1 MPEPFAS
8 RPAPK
13 IVFGPGTLGELP
25 ACAREV
31 GGTSVF
37 LVTDTGLIRA
47 GHAARATALLTAAGI
62 PVTLYDHAHENP
74 TEADAAACCAAAR
87 AARFDCFVALGGGSS
102 MDTAKACNFLL
113 TNGGAMRDYHGYG
126 KATKPMLP
134 LIAIP
139 TTSGTGS
146 ECQSYA
152 LVSRDDTHEK
162 MACGDP
168 KARARTAL
176 LDPELTATQPRS
188 VAVLTGLD
196 ALSHALE
203 SAVTTKR
210 NALSAPYA
218 EAAFRHLAT
227 ALERV
232 IAGTAMLEDRGH
244 MQLGAALAGLA
255 IENSMLGAAHAAAN
269 PLTARH
275 GIVHGHAVALML
287 PHVMRFNAA
296 DPAVAAIYARL
307 AKLLPSPG
315 VPVPVGPQLAEAAL
329 APDDPTK
336 VRPYNHGVAEDAS
349 RLIEWVAAIVAR
361 RALPPLPSAAMDF
374 AALADDATRQ
384 WTGKFNPRPLQAAD
398 FVALYRR
405 AFSLHVVG

>member
-1 MPEPFAS
+1 MPTPFAS

-13 IVFGPGTLGELP
+13 LVFGPGTLGELP
-25 ACAREV
+25 ALVREA
-31 GGTSVF
+31 GGSSVF
-37 LVTDTGLIRA
+37 LVTDTGLMRA
-47 GHAARATALLTAAGI
+47 GHAARATALLEAAGI

-74 TEADAAACCAAAR
+74 SETDAATCAAAAR
-87 AARFDCFVALGGGSS
+87 AAKFDCFVALGGGSS
-102 MDTAKACNFLL
+102 MDTAKAANFLL

-126 KATKPMLP
+126 KAAKPLLP

-139 TTSGTGS
+139 TTAGTGS

-168 KARARTAL
+168 KARAYAAI

-203 SAVTTKR
+203 SAVTSKR
-210 NALSAPYA
+210 NALSGPYA
-218 EAAFRHLAT
+218 EAAFRHLGSAIG
-227 ALERV
+227 RV
-232 IAGTAMLEDRGH
+232 LAGTATLEDRGS

-255 IENSMLGAAHAAAN
+255 IENSMLGAAHATAN

-275 GIVHGHAVALML
+275 GLTHGHAVALML
-287 PHVMRFNAA
+287 PAVMRFNSA
-296 DPAVAAIYARL
+296 DPAATAIYARL
-307 AKLLPSPG
+307 EKILRETDPAAPSLLAW
-315 VPVPVGPQLAEAAL
+315 VE
-329 APDDPTK
+329 DT
-336 VRPYNHGVAEDAS
+336 VRRA
-349 RLIEWVAAIVAR
+349 
-361 RALPPLPSAAMDF
+361 ALPPFDGRAVDI

-398 FVALYRR
+398 FAALYRH
-405 AFSLHVVG
+405 AFGITN